1 MSMQTTPSFSAVTDL
16 VYGKDPELDAWVLH
30 FMTENNIEHT
40 VDPVNNASPEMLRF
54 MVALGSDQI
63 YAPCSD
69 EMLRYLL
76 DKNLE
81 SPLIDDYNTRWNTV
95 RSLIERFVTGAFAKK
110 KILSLCEYKIKQAL
124 ASPILIPSRLM
135 KRLNTIFLTQ
145 SGLDDPYRE
154 RKRLFNQRA
163 AAFAADPFF
172 DRALNYCPQENL
184 NCLSMREMRFE
195 LDALELR
202 RLLCMSTWNEIWDRD
217 AYRPTADEMERKL
230 DRSQGDFNK
239 LREMVDPR
247 VSGKLR
253 ILYLADTAGGVLF
266 DLLAVKTLLR
276 LGHRVVMSFK
286 EGFYFD
292 APTVWDADADP
303 VLAKALEGAFFLA
316 DNRASKH
323 DLLRAMRE
331 NPFMII
337 SDGTRERLNLHRV
350 SITFARAWKESDLI
364 FAKGPLNYRRL
375 MLTSHTFTR
384 DVICFYRGRFDDL
397 HLAFKPKAVG
407 VRQFTE
413 AEILAKSETI
423 VAAMRQAKAAGR
435 NVMFYS
441 AIIGSIP
448 HQTDTAIK
456 ILNNFIKYLREI
468 MPGTF
473 IINPAEHFEEG
484 LDGDDLMY
492 MWEKVQ
498 RSGQIDVWRFQT
510 HYDIEKSFE
519 LMGEKVPA
527 IWAGKDATY
536 STGCT
541 KEMHIALSVQ
551 ARQPELQIIGPNPEK
566 FFRRREY
573 GIGKFFDAGIE

>member
-1 MSMQTTPSFSAVTDL
+1 MQTTPSFSAVTDL

-316 DNRASKH
+316 DNRASKN

>member
-1 MSMQTTPSFSAVTDL
+1 MHTPPIFTAVTEL
-16 VYGKDPELDAWVLH
+16 AYGRDPELDAWLLH
-30 FMTENNIEHT
+30 FMTENNIEYT
-40 VDPVNNASPEMLRF
+40 VDPANNASPEMMRF
-54 MVALGSDQI
+54 MVALGPNQI

-95 RSLIERFVTGAFAKK
+95 RSLVDRFVTGAFAKK
-110 KILSLCEYKIKQAL
+110 KIMSLCEYKINQAL

-163 AAFAADPFF
+163 AEFISDPFF
-172 DRALNYCPQENL
+172 DRSLNYCPPENL
-184 NCLSMREMRFE
+184 NCRSMREIRFE
-195 LDALELR
+195 LDSLELR
-202 RLLCMSTWNEIWDRD
+202 RLLCMSTWNEIWDRE

-230 DRSQGDFNK
+230 DRAHGDFNK
-239 LREMVDPR
+239 LREMIDPR
-247 VSGKLR
+247 ASGKLR

-266 DLLAVKTLLR
+266 DLMAVQTLLR

-292 APTVWDADADP
+292 APTVWDADSDP
-303 VLAKALEGAFFLA
+303 VLAKALEGSYFLS
-316 DNRASKH
+316 DNRASKN

-331 NPFMII
+331 NPFVII

-350 SITFARAWKESDLI
+350 SVTFARAWKEADLV

-375 MLTSHTFTR
+375 MLTSHKFTR
-384 DVICFYRGRFDDL
+384 DVICVYRGRFDDL
-397 HLAFKPKAVG
+397 HLDFKPRAEG
-407 VRQFTE
+407 VRKFTE
-413 AEILAKSETI
+413 TEILGKSEIIITQ
-423 VAAMRQAKAAGR
+423 MRQAKAAGR

-456 ILNNFIKYLREI
+456 ILNSFIKYLREI
-468 MPGTF
+468 MPGTC

-498 RSGQIDVWRFQT
+498 RSGQIDIWRFQT

-519 LMGEKVPA
+519 LMGVKMTS

-551 ARQPELQIIGPNPEK
+551 AKQPELQIIGPNPEK

>member
-1 MSMQTTPSFSAVTDL
+1 MHSTPSFTSVTDL
-16 VYGKDPELDAWVLH
+16 AYGRDPELDAWLLH
-30 FMTENNIEHT
+30 FMTENNIEYT

-54 MVALGSDQI
+54 MVALGPDRI
-63 YAPCSD
+63 YTPCSD

-81 SPLIDDYNTRWNTV
+81 SPLLDDYNTRWNTV
-95 RSLIERFVTGAFAKK
+95 RSLIDRFVTGSFAKK
-110 KILSLCEYKIKQAL
+110 KIMSLCEYKIKQAM
-124 ASPILIPSRLM
+124 ASPVLIPSRLM

-145 SGLDDPYRE
+145 SGLDDPHRE
-154 RKRLFNQRA
+154 RKRVFNRRA
-163 AAFAADPFF
+163 GEFIADPFF
-172 DRALNYCPQENL
+172 DRALNYCIPENL
-184 NCLSMREMRFE
+184 NCRSMREMRFE
-195 LDALELR
+195 LDSLELR
-202 RLLCMSTWNEIWDRD
+202 RLLCMSTWSEIWERD

-230 DRSQGDFNK
+230 DRAHGDFNK
-239 LREMVDPR
+239 LREMIDPR
-247 VSGKLR
+247 AAGRLR
-253 ILYLADTAGGVLF
+253 ILYLADASGGVLF
-266 DLLAVKTLLR
+266 DLLAVRTLLR
-276 LGHRVVMSFK
+276 LGHRVVMSLK

-292 APTVWDADADP
+292 APTVWDADSDP
-303 VLAKALEGAFFLA
+303 VLAKALEGSYFLS
-316 DNRASKH
+316 DNRASKNE
-323 DLLRAMRE
+323 LLKVMRE
-331 NPFMII
+331 NPFVII

-350 SITFARAWKESDLI
+350 SVTFARAWKEADLVL
-364 FAKGPLNYRRL
+364 AKGPLNYRRL
-375 MLTSHTFTR
+375 MLTSHKFTR

-397 HLAFKPKAVG
+397 HLAFKPKAEG
-407 VRQFTE
+407 VRKFTE
-413 AEILAKSETI
+413 AEILGKAETI
-423 VAAMRQAKAAGR
+423 VAQMREARAAGR

-448 HQTDTAIK
+448 HQTDMAIK
-456 ILNNFIKYLREI
+456 ILNGFIKYLREI

-473 IINPAEHFEEG
+473 IVNPAEHFEEG

-519 LMGEKVPA
+519 LMGEKMTA
-527 IWAGKDATY
+527 IWAGKDSTY

-551 ARQPELQIIGPNPEK
+551 AKQPELQIIGPNPEK